1 MPWTVLWTTL
11 LSIVYYCEE
20 KYILPAVVQ
29 LITVQYKI
37 LDGENLGEFGELQE
51 ICQNF
56 LVQNFPF

>member
-1 MPWTVLWTTL
+1 MNGAMNDTIRH
-11 LSIVYYCEE
+11 IVYYCEE

-29 LITVQYKI
+29 LITVQNKI

-56 LVQNFPF
+56 LAQNFPF